1 MKTVCIGIFS
11 GALLLAVALAQ
22 DNAAPPPGSPPSNP
36 ASSPPAQQ
44 RPQAQPAETQR
55 IMRIAPGSVL
65 PVSLTKTIDAK
76 KAKAG
81 DEVVAK
87 VTQDMKSNSGDVI
100 LAKDTKVMGHVTE
113 AQPRSKDEKESQL
126 GIMFDHAV
134 AKNGTEMMM
143 PMSIQAIVGQQNNNG
158 SQNGQNSPTNG
169 SSPAAQPTSGASSN
183 SAGRPGMSGSSSSS
197 PSYPSASAPTASST
211 PSDTQTSTGAR
222 PPITSQTEGVI
233 GISDLKLTPSAANSS
248 QGSLMSSDK
257 NNVKIESGTMMLLRV
272 NQ

>member
-1 MKTVCIGIFS
+1 MKTVCIAIFS
-11 GALLLAVALAQ
+11 GALLLAVAVAQ
-22 DNAAPPPGSPPSNP
+22 DNAAPPPSSPPSNP
-36 ASSPPAQQ
+36 AASPSAQQ
-44 RPQAQPAETQR
+44 VLGTQH
-55 IMRIAPGSVL
+55 ITRIAAGSVL

-76 KAKAG
+76 KAKTG

-113 AQPRSKDEKESQL
+113 AQPRSKDQKESQL

-134 AKNGTEMMM
+134 AKNGTEMTM

-169 SSPAAQPTSGASSN
+169 SSPAAQPTSSASSN
-183 SAGRPGMSGSSSSS
+183 SAGRPGMAGSS
-197 PSYPSASAPTASST
+197 PSYPSASAPTGSST
-211 PSDTQTSTGAR
+211 PSDTQTSAGAR